1 MQKSSL
7 DLTKPFVIG
16 GLLLSVLS
24 APALADSAAALY
36 EEHCVACHGGTERG
50 PDRVA
55 PPIFAVKGHYLPS
68 YPDKAS
74 FVEAIAQWAIKPDL
88 NKVLMPGA
96 VRRFELM
103 PPVEISMDD
112 ARKIAQFIYDGKFER
127 PGWYEQ
133 HYREEHGEAPK

>member
-1 MQKSSL
+1 MQKL
-7 DLTKPFVIG
+7 FP
-16 GLLLSVLS
+16 GLLSPYLLAGLFLS
-24 APALADSAAALY
+24 APTTLALADEAAELY
-36 EEHCVACHGGTERG
+36 EEHCIACHGGAERG
-50 PDRVA
+50 PDRIA

-74 FVEAIAQWAIKPDL
+74 FVKAVAQWAIKPDPD
-88 NKVLMPGA
+88 KIMMPGA

-103 PPVEISMDD
+103 PPVEISLDD
-112 ARKIAQFIYDGKFER
+112 AKKIAEFIYDGQFER